1 MIVEM
6 PTTKYSYTS
15 PEVAKYSTLALL
27 PKQNLYLDPRAIR
40 TSSTQ
45 SSTFPVFEYRGSSLS
60 LPRQTLLSGTWNLLE
75 LCRLVAF
82 TVSAWVV
89 FPKLSLRWFL
99 KFETRTLCMLGV
111 FWSALA
117 VAAVCSQTGRGWR
130 NHLSEIGSFWYFRS
144 RSVVGLYSESNR
156 ISAGFENFVSCSTGS
171 KKPLSPSGK
180 SLTGFLV
187 FGWNSLLKRQIMD
200 FLPARSVFRP
210 KLALLEIG
218 FELA

>member
-60 LPRQTLLSGTWNLLE
+60 LPQQTLLSGTWNLLE
-75 LCRLVAF
+75 LCRLVASK
-82 TVSAWVV
+82 VSAWVV
-89 FPKLSLRWFL
+89 FSKFSLRWFL
-99 KFETRTLCMLGV
+99 KFETRTLFILGV
-111 FWSALA
+111 FWFALA
-117 VAAVCSQTGRGWR
+117 VAAVGPQTGRGWK
-130 NHLSEIGSFWYFRS
+130 NHSSEIGSFWHFRS
-144 RSVVGLYSESNR
+144 RSVLGLFSESNR
-156 ISAGFENFVSCSTGS
+156 ISAGFGNFVSCSTGS

-180 SLTGFLV
+180 FLTGFLV
-187 FGWNSLLKRQIMD
+187 FGWNSLLKREKLN

-210 KLALLEIG
+210 KLALSEIG
-218 FELA
+218 SELG